1 MLRLPADSDRLSR
14 FAALATCAV
23 AGALCAWLVVRLIW
37 LLIPRSADV
46 VAAVPPAPA
55 ANVQSAATSIAQ
67 WHLFGNPQNV
77 DLAAR
82 ARATSKTTLELVLR
96 GTFALPDPKQG
107 IAIIVDGPRGEH
119 SYNVGD
125 AVGSA
130 TLAEVYADHIVLNH
144 DGADESLSLPRPEDH
159 AAAATTMNANARSPG
174 QASSVP
180 PGYVPG
186 VPASAPT
193 PSAANGAA
201 PALARASAADL
212 ARDVRFE
219 PVFDGGRIAG
229 ARLSGSGAAATLM
242 SQVGLR
248 PTDVV
253 TAVNGTQLA
262 NVANPQQLFDQLGN
276 ASSLQ
281 VTIQRDGRP
290 ATLTLNLR

>member
-14 FAALATCAV
+14 FAALAVCAI
-23 AGALCAWLVVRLIW
+23 AAALCAWLVVRLIW
-37 LLIPRSADV
+37 TIVPRSAEV
-46 VAAVPPAPA
+46 VPVAPPATA
-55 ANVQSAATSIAQ
+55 AGAQSAATSIAQ

-82 ARATSKTTLELVLR
+82 ARNAPKTTLELVLR
-96 GTFALPDPKQG
+96 GTFALSDPKQG
-107 IAIIVDGPRGEH
+107 IAIIADGPRGER

-125 AVGSA
+125 AVASA
-130 TLAEVYADHIVLNH
+130 TLAEVYADHVVLSH
-144 DGADESLSLPRPEDH
+144 DGAEESLSLPRPEDH
-159 AAAATTMNANARSPG
+159 APEATASNASTRQPG
-174 QASSVP
+174 QASSMP
-180 PGYVPG
+180 PGYTPG
-186 VPASAPT
+186 RSAAQISAVANGSAPAVT
-193 PSAANGAA
+193 
-201 PALARASAADL
+201 RASAADL

-242 SQVGLR
+242 NQVGLR

-262 NVANPQQLFDQLGN
+262 NVANPQQLLDQLGN
-276 ASSLQ
+276 AASLQ
-281 VTIQRDGRP
+281 VTIQRDGHP

>member
-1 MLRLPADSDRLSR
+1 MLRLPADSDRVSR
-14 FAALATCAV
+14 FAALAVCAV
-23 AGALCAWLVVRLIW
+23 AVALCAWLLVRLIW
-37 LLIPRSADV
+37 LLVPRSAE
-46 VAAVPPAPA
+46 VAPVAPA
-55 ANVQSAATSIAQ
+55 ATAASAQSAATSIAQ

-82 ARATSKTTLELVLR
+82 ARSAPKTTLELVLR
-96 GTFALPDPKQG
+96 GTFALSDPKQG
-107 IAIIVDGPRGEH
+107 IAIIADGPRGER

-130 TLAEVYADHIVLNH
+130 TLAEVYADHVVLSH
-144 DGADESLSLPRPEDH
+144 DGAEESLSLPRPEDH
-159 AAAATTMNANARSPG
+159 APDATASNTNSRQPG
-174 QASSVP
+174 QASSMP
-180 PGYVPG
+180 PGYTPG
-186 VPASAPT
+186 RPAPFQAP
-193 PSAANGAA
+193 AANGAS

-219 PVFDGGRIAG
+219 PVFDGGHIAG
-229 ARLSGSGAAATLM
+229 ARLSGSGAAAALM
-242 SQVGLR
+242 NQVGLR

-262 NVANPQQLFDQLGN
+262 NVANPQQLIEQLGN

>member
-1 MLRLPADSDRLSR
+1 MYNPFDQATWYRVAVASCAA
-14 FAALATCAV
+14 AALA
-23 AGALCAWLVVRLIW
+23 CAWLFVRLVW
-37 LLIPRSADV
+37 LLLPHAQDDRSM
-46 VAAVPPAPA
+46 PMPAPA
-55 ANVQSAATSIAQ
+55 TPVQTAAASIAQ
-67 WHLFGNPQNV
+67 WHLFGNPQAVNLGE
-77 DLAAR
+77 LARNAP
-82 ARATSKTTLELVLR
+82 KTTLDLVLR

-107 IAIIVDGPRGEH
+107 IAIIADASRGER

-130 TLAEVYADHIVLNH
+130 TLAEVYADHVVLSH
-144 DGADESLSLPRPEDH
+144 DGADESLSLPRPDDH
-159 AAAATTMNANARSPG
+159 AAPANAATATRTPG

-180 PGYVPG
+180 PGYTPNTA
-186 VPASAPT
+186 PAAAAVT
-193 PSAANGAA
+193 GGNGSAAFSRTN
-201 PALARASAADL
+201 AADL

-219 PVFDGGRIAG
+219 PVFADGHIAG
-229 ARLSGSGAAATLM
+229 ARLSGSGAAAALLN
-242 SQVGLR
+242 QVGLR

-262 NVANPQQLFDQLGN
+262 NVANPQQLIDQLGN